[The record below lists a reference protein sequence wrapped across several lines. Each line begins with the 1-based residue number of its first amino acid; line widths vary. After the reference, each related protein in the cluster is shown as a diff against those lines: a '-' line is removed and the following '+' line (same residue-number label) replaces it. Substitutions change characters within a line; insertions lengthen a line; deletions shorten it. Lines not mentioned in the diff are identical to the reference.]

1 MMKKLTMFLCLAC
14 AWTCS
19 LQAQEAKTFFKNM
32 PDSLSPL
39 LTAVNRADCIDFLES
54 KMKAEV
60 TNRFGGKSEMTE
72 LAPDYIRIQMTPQSS
87 WQMKLLATS
96 DSTKVICTVSTACAP
111 ACDSD
116 VHFYTTGWEEL
127 PASSFLTPPV
137 MKDFLSLPD
146 TVMDYEVR
154 DAGEQA
160 DMLLMKA
167 DLSAKDNTLT
177 FTFTTTDYMDK
188 EAAEKLKPYLRR
200 PVVYIWKGNSY
211 ELRATSPLFC
221 RTLLH
226 ILRLP
231 HFVIQMHLD
240 LYPLSI
246 GK

>member
-14 AWTCS
+14 AWMCS

-87 WQMKLLATS
+87 WQMKLLATN

-116 VHFYTTGWEEL
+116 VHFYTTGWE
-127 PASSFLTPPV
+127 
-137 MKDFLSLPD
+137 
-146 TVMDYEVR
+146 
-154 DAGEQA
+154 
-160 DMLLMKA
+160 DMLLVKA
-167 DLSAKDNTLT
+167 DLSAKDNALT

-200 PVVYIWKGNSY
+200 PIVYVWKEGNY
-211 ELRATSPLFC
+211 ELQATSNE
-221 RTLLH
+221 
-226 ILRLP
+226 
-231 HFVIQMHLD
+231 
-240 LYPLSI
+240 
-246 GK
+246 

>member
-14 AWTCS
+14 VWMCS

-39 LTAVNRADCIDFLES
+39 LTAVNRADFIDFLES

-72 LAPDYIRIQMTPQSS
+72 LASDYIRIQMTPQSS

-137 MKDFLSLPD
+137 MKDFLLLPD
-146 TVMDYEVR
+146 TGMDYEVR
-154 DAGEQA
+154 DAGEKA

-167 DLSAKDNTLT
+167 ELSAKDNALT

-200 PVVYIWKGNSY
+200 PVVYVWKEGGYKLRDTSY
-211 ELRATSPLFC
+211 
-221 RTLLH
+221 
-226 ILRLP
+226 
-231 HFVIQMHLD
+231 
-240 LYPLSI
+240 
-246 GK
+246 K

>member
-1 MMKKLTMFLCLAC
+1 MIRKLSAFLILAFIG
-14 AWTCS
+14 WGY
-19 LQAQEAKTFFKNM
+19 LQAQEAKTCFKNM
-32 PDSLSPL
+32 PDSICPL
-39 LTAVNRADCIDFLES
+39 LSAVNRADFTDFLES

-60 TNRFGGKSEMTE
+60 TNSFGGKSEMTE

-160 DMLLMKA
+160 DMLLVKA

-200 PVVYIWKGNSY
+200 PVVYVWKEGSY
-211 ELRATSPLFC
+211 ELQATSNE
-221 RTLLH
+221 
-226 ILRLP
+226 
-231 HFVIQMHLD
+231 
-240 LYPLSI
+240 
-246 GK
+246 